1 MARYGR
7 YETLEELYRTPSGS
21 IARATRSDSAG
32 PTVVKVFEPD
42 PGFVG
47 AERLEEQVAAF
58 VAAAGVQQS
67 VAAAGSSHWA
77 PIHEFGRVPGGA
89 FYVTTQYPLSTQ
101 KLLSGKV
108 RLPATQLFAV
118 ADGVVKGLQELK
130 RWGKRSHGNL
140 KSSNVLLTAPG
151 TYQALLTDPLDDPGA
166 GSESG
171 DLYALGRILYQLV
184 MQQIDRGAA
193 SWPIPVSPAWTQL
206 GPNGNRWR
214 ELCNRLLHPSPE
226 EGLLTLDAVAHELA
240 ALAPGISRRRL
251 ARVTAGAVVAA
262 AAVLGGFGIRY
273 AMRSSGAHDARIA
286 VGATSSAASVLPT
299 SSPAAP
305 IPPTTTRAQPE
316 DDLPAEA
323 SAHAAKQEA
332 APQSKQPPTGDDL
345 TRVIVASQPAIASSP
360 KTNVHP
366 PPSTTQP
373 ASPSQ
378 KDFAVLVPVK
388 RWFAPG
394 QPDEIR
400 NEFDRDVT
408 LNLIQFDGTPVEAS
422 VTPALG
428 AGQTADLKTVFPQ
441 VAHVGTYL
449 LSASLKGAAR
459 ANFSGTPLVLEVR
472 DGRQVGDPMVNVTEA
487 RPLQYAVM
495 NTRAG
500 QVTMMFY
507 YDVAPNTVDA
517 FIELALQGFYDGLTF
532 HRVVPGFVIQGGD
545 PKDDGTG
552 GPGYHLGAE
561 LSNRKH
567 EAGVLSMAR
576 TDSLNSAGSQFFV
589 CLDYN
594 QTSKLD
600 KQYTAFGRVTAGMDA
615 VNRIAATKLSDAGR
629 GIPQTPQV
637 IESIRIESVTAKTNP
652 YASVAQIV
660 R

>member
-21 IARATRSDSAG
+21 VARATRSESAG

-42 PGFVG
+42 PGFVS

-89 FYVTTQYPLSTQ
+89 FYVTTQYPLSAQ
-101 KLLSGKV
+101 KLITGKV
-108 RLPATQLFAV
+108 RLQAPQLFAL
-118 ADGVVKGLQELK
+118 ANGVVKGLQELK

-140 KSSNVLLTAPG
+140 KPSNVLLTAPG
-151 TYQALLTDPLDDPGA
+151 TYQALLSDPLDDPGA

-171 DLYALGRILYQLV
+171 DLYALGRIIYQLV

-193 SWPIPVSPAWTQL
+193 SWPIPVSPAWAQL
-206 GPNGNRWR
+206 GPTGNRWR

-226 EGLLTLDAVAHELA
+226 EGVLTLDSVAHELS

-251 ARVTAGAVVAA
+251 ARATAGAVVTAA
-262 AAVLGGFGIRY
+262 AILGGFGIHY
-273 AMRSSGAHDARIA
+273 AMRSSGAHDTRIA
-286 VGATSSAASVLPT
+286 AGAMSNAVSYLPTAGPTAPVLPT
-299 SSPAAP
+299 
-305 IPPTTTRAQPE
+305 TTTLPA
-316 DDLPAEA
+316 DDQPAEA
-323 SAHAAKQEA
+323 KAYAATQEYAEPRSARH
-332 APQSKQPPTGDDL
+332 QSFSL
-345 TRVIVASQPAIASSP
+345 SP
-360 KTNVHP
+360 SNNPP
-366 PPSTTQP
+366 PPSTARP
-373 ASPSQ
+373 ASPGQ
-378 KDFAVLVPVK
+378 TNFAVLVPVK
-388 RWFAPG
+388 RWFAPS

-408 LNLIQFDGTPVEAS
+408 LGLTHFDGTPVEAR

-428 AGQTADLKTVFPQ
+428 AGQMVDLKTVFPQ
-441 VAHVGTYL
+441 VTHVGTYL
-449 LSASLKGAAR
+449 LTASLKGAAP
-459 ANFSGTPLVLEVR
+459 ADFLGTPLILEVR
-472 DGRQVGDPMVNVTEA
+472 DGRQAGDPMVNVTEV

-495 NTRAG
+495 NTKAG
-500 QVTMMFY
+500 QVKMMFY

-517 FIELALQGFYDGLTF
+517 FIELASEGFYDGLTF

-545 PKDDGTG
+545 PKDNGTG

-561 LSNRKH
+561 LSDRKH
-567 EAGVLSMAR
+567 EPGVLSMAR

-615 VNRIAATKLSDAGR
+615 VNGIAAAKLSDAER
-629 GIPQTPQV
+629 GIPETPQV
-637 IESIRIESVTAKTNP
+637 IESIRIEAVTSRANP
-652 YASVAQIV
+652 YTTITQPT